1 MPALQTAHA
10 KVCTEAAGG
19 YEVKRVVA
27 RPQGLGDLAA
37 HLVAFHNM
45 GASPSHDDPFA
56 SGTAKVSFDDGDGTQ
71 AGDASAHSPVHAHS
85 QRHNG
90 AGLMEQDH
98 PFDGSDRVRVNLTY
112 R

>member
-1 MPALQTAHA
+1 MW
-10 KVCTEAAGG
+10 G
-19 YEVKRVVA
+19 

-71 AGDASAHSPVHAHS
+71 AGDGSAHSPVHAHS
-85 QRHNG
+85 QRHN
-90 AGLMEQDH
+90 AAPLIEQDH
-98 PFDGSDRVRVNLTY
+98 PFDGSDQVRFNLTCQFCD
-112 R
+112 RFLMEGN